1 LLRLLSWSRAEV
13 LCRLT
18 AEVLL
23 VMISARNLIP
33 SLSNVVPFESD
44 HFSESLLS
52 KSITEEV
59 GWQNLHGDL
68 KGFDKVVWTRQKRE
82 NAHGP
87 ALNFRYAS
95 RDGEEGYPG
104 TLTVDVTYTPHYV
117 EFPSTVLRPGET
129 YLQTTTYRFRAGN
142 RPETSSLWESGFR
155 VGPIFSF
162 ASRQS
167 EVRRCPGCAAPA

>member
-1 LLRLLSWSRAEV
+1 LFLFVRFRRTSETGIFFELLRLLSWSRTEV
-13 LCRLT
+13 LCRLA

-33 SLSNVVPFESD
+33 SLPNVVPFESD

-82 NAHGP
+82 NAHGS
-87 ALNFRYAS
+87 ALNLRYAS

-104 TLTVDVTYTPHYV
+104 TLTVDVTYMPHHV
-117 EFPSTVLRPGET
+117 EIPIYGPATGRKPD
-129 YLQTTTYRFRAGN
+129 LQTTTYRFRAGN
-142 RPETSSLWESGFR
+142 RPETSSL
-155 VGPIFSF
+155 
-162 ASRQS
+162 
-167 EVRRCPGCAAPA
+167 